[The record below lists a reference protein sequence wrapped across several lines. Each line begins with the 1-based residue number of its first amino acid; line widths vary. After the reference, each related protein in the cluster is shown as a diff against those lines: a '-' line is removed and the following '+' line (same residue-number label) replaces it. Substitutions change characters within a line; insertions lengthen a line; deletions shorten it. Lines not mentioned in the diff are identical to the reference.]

1 LIKKQSRENKQ
12 MNRPDRVNRRT
23 AIIYWCITL
32 GYMGIVFLFSSI
44 SGDLLQF
51 SLNGYGR
58 ILHTVIYAVLAFL
71 VYISL
76 NKSGMM
82 RHVLLL
88 SFLVASLYGI
98 TDEIHQ
104 YYVPGRVAS
113 IGDIAADCIGAFL
126 GSCSAAIV
134 VVKQN

>member
-1 LIKKQSRENKQ
+1 
-12 MNRPDRVNRRT
+12 
-23 AIIYWCITL
+23 
-32 GYMGIVFLFSSI
+32 
-44 SGDLLQF
+44 
-51 SLNGYGR
+51 
-58 ILHTVIYAVLAFL
+58 
-71 VYISL
+71 
-76 NKSGMM
+76 M

-126 GSCSAAIV
+126 GSCLTSMTMIRKELTVDRA
-134 VVKQN
+134 